1 MDRLVAIHSL
11 IALFIEVALYIR
23 VVGMP
28 FPITLKRLIIFRD
41 DNDFLQAANFP
52 QDQEVQQEVQH
63 YSQWRQDWQDS
74 GFLFVDNP
82 VKDIRGLA
90 QISLKLEELSA
101 SFVVDAVEFFKYCVG
116 AKNWTWDHLH
126 SLALTSRFLDVE
138 NVDRC
143 SSNNL
148 LLAMSMLVL
157 RMPLLR
163 TFVLWHGRKDGAGAF
178 IYNKTEKYAHVV
190 WRGTRQLD
198 FSPEVLKAWSNVA
211 KFHSSE
217 LRVRHE
223 SIKEKIRCRGDA
235 IHYLDLPCQ
244 VIQPTSLWQI
254 RMEET
259 ASRGTRS

>member
-1 MDRLVAIHSL
+1 MDRLIAIHSL
-11 IALFIEVALYIR
+11 IALFIEVIVYKR

-28 FPITLKRLIIFRD
+28 FPVTLKRLIIFRD
-41 DNDFLQAANFP
+41 DNDFLQAAKFP
-52 QDQEVQQEVQH
+52 QDPEVQQEVQQ
-63 YSQWRQDWQDS
+63 YSQRRQSLQDR
-74 GFLFVDNP
+74 GFLFVDNA

-90 QISLKLEELSA
+90 QMSLKLEELSA
-101 SFVVDAVEFFKYCVG
+101 SFVVDAAEFLMYFAG
-116 AKNWTWDHLH
+116 AKDCTWDHLH

-138 NVDRC
+138 NVDQC
-143 SSNNL
+143 TSNDL

-178 IYNKTEKYAHVV
+178 IYNRTENYAHMV

-198 FSPEVLKAWSNVA
+198 FSPRVLKEWGNVA
-211 KFHSSE
+211 EFHSSE

-223 SIKEKIRCRGDA
+223 SIEEKIRCRGDA